1 MLNSQPVRSSHST
14 VRRVVR
20 CGLIAALYT
29 ALCLA
34 MAPLSFGPVQVRFAE
49 ALCLLPV
56 FGTEYIVAVTL
67 GCFLSN
73 LLGLS
78 LGTTIAADVLFGT
91 AATLMACLVTRFL
104 RGVRIRGLAIPASI
118 PPVLFNAVII
128 GLEISFLFTDGAVT
142 GPVIALNMLT
152 VGLGEVI
159 SCCILGVALVHLIE
173 HNSRLSRLFM
183 EG

>member
-1 MLNSQPVRSSHST
+1 MTKSHHSM

-20 CGLIAALYT
+20 SGLIAALYT

-34 MAPLSFGPVQVRFAE
+34 MAPLSFGPVQIRFAE

-78 LGTTIAADVLFGT
+78 MGTTIAADVLFGT
-91 AATLMACLVTRFL
+91 AATLLACLFTRLL
-104 RGVRIRGLAIPASI
+104 RRVRLGGLAIPAAL

-142 GPVIALNMLT
+142 GPIILFNMFS

-173 HNSRLSRLFM
+173 HNRRLSDLFM

>member
-1 MLNSQPVRSSHST
+1 M
-14 VRRVVR
+14 
-20 CGLIAALYT
+20 
-29 ALCLA
+29 
-34 MAPLSFGPVQVRFAE
+34 
-49 ALCLLPV
+49 
-56 FGTEYIVAVTL
+56 
-67 GCFLSN
+67 
-73 LLGLS
+73 GLS